1 MAKTV
6 LITGASSG
14 IGKEAAKLFVAEG
27 WNVVA
32 TMRSP
37 EKEQDLVPSDNL
49 MLARLDLQNVAS
61 IQDAVDQT
69 LKKFGRI
76 DLLVNNAGY
85 GQYGLLE
92 EVTLEKIR
100 QQFETN
106 LFGVIELMRAVL
118 PAMRRQRSGM
128 IINVSSG
135 GGIYGV
141 PAMSIYSASKFA
153 LEGFSE
159 AVSYELASQNIVLK
173 LIEPHGGVTATNFN
187 ARAAEDAG
195 DVRAVADY
203 DQFKVD
209 MREAYSRT
217 AAASNINARDVALEI
232 YKAATDGTRRL
243 RYFIGVDS
251 RGFLHA
257 KQTLPDQEY
266 IEFMRSYFKS
276 AQGAAKGA

>member
-1 MAKTV
+1 MAKTM

-14 IGKEAAKLFVAEG
+14 IGKEAAKVFAADG

-37 EKEQDLVPSDNL
+37 EKEQDLVPSDNM
-49 MLARLDLQNVAS
+49 MLTRLDLQNAAS
-61 IQDAVDQT
+61 IHEAVDQT
-69 LKKFGRI
+69 LKRFGRI

-92 EVTLEKIR
+92 EVTREQIW

-106 LFGVIELMRAVL
+106 IFGVIELMRASL
-118 PAMRRQRSGM
+118 PTMRRQRSGM

-159 AVSYELASQNIVLK
+159 AVSYELASQNIVVK

-187 ARAAEDAG
+187 ARVAEDSG
-195 DVRAVADY
+195 DVRAVAGY
-203 DQFKVD
+203 DQFKAD

-217 AAASNINARDVALEI
+217 AAASSISSRDVALEI
-232 YKAATDGTRRL
+232 YKAATDGSRRL

-251 RGFLHA
+251 RGFLNA

-266 IEFMRSYFKS
+266 IEFIR
-276 AQGAAKGA
+276 

>member
-1 MAKTV
+1 MAKTM

-14 IGKEAAKLFVAEG
+14 IGKEAAKVFAAHG

-37 EKEQDLVPSDNL
+37 EKEQDLVPSDNM
-49 MLARLDLQNVAS
+49 MLTRLDLQNAAS
-61 IQDAVDQT
+61 IQEAVGET
-69 LKKFGRI
+69 LKKFGRV

-92 EVTLEKIR
+92 EVPPEKIW

-106 LFGVIELMRAVL
+106 VFGVIELMRASL
-118 PAMRRQRSGM
+118 PTMRRQRGGM
-128 IINVSSG
+128 IINVGSG

-141 PAMSIYSASKFA
+141 PAMSFYSASKFA

-187 ARAAEDAG
+187 ARVAEDSG

-203 DQFKVD
+203 DQFKAD

-217 AAASNINARDVALEI
+217 AAASSISSRDVALEI
-232 YKAATDGTRRL
+232 YKAATDGSRRL

-251 RGFLHA
+251 RGFLNA
-257 KQTLPDQEY
+257 KQTLRDQEY
-266 IEFMRSYFKS
+266 IEFMRSYFRS
-276 AQGAAKGA
+276 GEGA

>member
-1 MAKTV
+1 MAKTM

-14 IGKEAAKLFVAEG
+14 IGKEAAKIFAAHG

-37 EKEQDLVPSDNL
+37 EKEQDLVPSDSM
-49 MLARLDLQNVAS
+49 MLTRLDLQNAAS
-61 IQDAVDQT
+61 IQETVDET
-69 LKKFGRI
+69 LKKFGRV

-92 EVTLEKIR
+92 EVPPEKIW

-106 LFGVIELMRAVL
+106 VFGVIELMRASL
-118 PAMRRQRSGM
+118 PTMRRQLGGM
-128 IINVSSG
+128 IINVGSG

-141 PAMSIYSASKFA
+141 PAMSFYSASKFA

-187 ARAAEDAG
+187 ARVAEDSG
-195 DVRAVADY
+195 DVRAIADY
-203 DQFKVD
+203 DQFKAD

-217 AAASNINARDVALEI
+217 AAASSISSRDVALEI
-232 YKAATDGTRRL
+232 YKAATDGSRRL

-251 RGFLHA
+251 RGFLNA
-257 KQTLPDQEY
+257 KQTLRDQEY
-266 IEFMRSYFKS
+266 IEFMRSYFRS
-276 AQGAAKGA
+276 GEGA

>member
-1 MAKTV
+1 MAKTM

-14 IGKEAAKLFVAEG
+14 IGKEAAKVFTADG

-37 EKEQDLVPSDNL
+37 EKEQDLVPSDNM
-49 MLARLDLQNVAS
+49 MLTRLDLQNAAS
-61 IQDAVDQT
+61 IQEAVGQT

-92 EVTLEKIR
+92 EVTPEKIR

-106 LFGVIELMRAVL
+106 VFGVIELMRASL
-118 PAMRRQRSGM
+118 PTMRRQRSGM

-159 AVSYELASQNIVLK
+159 AVSYELTSQNIVVK

-187 ARAAEDAG
+187 ARVAEDSG
-195 DVRAVADY
+195 DGRVIADY
-203 DQFKVD
+203 DQFKAD

-217 AAASNINARDVALEI
+217 AAASSISSRDVALEI
-232 YKAATDGTRRL
+232 YKAATDGSRRL

-251 RGFLHA
+251 RGFLNA

-266 IEFMRSYFKS
+266 IEFMRSYVRS
-276 AQGAAKGA
+276 VEGA

>member
-1 MAKTV
+1 MAKTM

-14 IGKEAAKLFVAEG
+14 IGKEAAKVFVAEG

-49 MLARLDLQNVAS
+49 MLTRLDLQNAAS
-61 IQDAVDQT
+61 IQEAVGQT

-92 EVTLEKIR
+92 EVTPEKSR

-106 LFGVIELMRAVL
+106 VFGVIELMRASL
-118 PAMRRQRSGM
+118 PTMRRQRSGM

-159 AVSYELASQNIVLK
+159 AVSYELASQNIIVK

-187 ARAAEDAG
+187 ARVAEDSG

-203 DQFKVD
+203 DQFKAD

-217 AAASNINARDVALEI
+217 AAASSISSRDVALEI
-232 YKAATDGTRRL
+232 YKAATDGSRRL
-243 RYFIGVDS
+243 RYFIGADS
-251 RGFLHA
+251 RGFLNA
-257 KQTLPDQEY
+257 KQTLPHQEY
-266 IEFMRSYFKS
+266 IEFMRSYVRS
-276 AQGAAKGA
+276 GEGA

>member
-1 MAKTV
+1 MAKTM

-14 IGKEAAKLFVAEG
+14 IGKEAAKVFAADG

-37 EKEQDLVPSDNL
+37 EKEQDLVPLDNM
-49 MLARLDLQNVAS
+49 MLTRLDLQNAAS
-61 IQDAVDQT
+61 IQEAVGET
-69 LKKFGRI
+69 LKKFGRV

-92 EVTLEKIR
+92 EVTPEKIR
-100 QQFETN
+100 EQFETN
-106 LFGVIELMRAVL
+106 VFGVIELMRASL
-118 PAMRRQRSGM
+118 PTMRRQRGGM
-128 IINVSSG
+128 IINVGSG

-141 PAMSIYSASKFA
+141 PAMSFYSASKFA

-187 ARAAEDAG
+187 GRVAEDSG

-203 DQFKVD
+203 DQFKAD

-217 AAASNINARDVALEI
+217 AAASSISSSDVALEI
-232 YKAATDGTRRL
+232 YKAATDGTKRL

-251 RGFLHA
+251 RGFLNA
-257 KQTLPDQEY
+257 KQTLRDQEY
-266 IEFMRSYFKS
+266 IEFMRSYFRS
-276 AQGAAKGA
+276 GEGA

>member
-1 MAKTV
+1 MTKTM

-14 IGKEAAKLFVAEG
+14 IGKEAAKVFAADG
-27 WNVVA
+27 WDVVA
-32 TMRSP
+32 AMRSP
-37 EKEQDLVPSDNL
+37 EKERDLVPSDNMVL
-49 MLARLDLQNVAS
+49 TRLDLQNAAS
-61 IQDAVDQT
+61 IQEAVGQT

-85 GQYGLLE
+85 GQYGLME
-92 EVTLEKIR
+92 EVTPEKIW

-106 LFGVIELMRAVL
+106 VFGVIELMRTSL
-118 PAMRRQRSGM
+118 PTMRRQRSGM

-187 ARAAEDAG
+187 ARVAEDSG
-195 DVRAVADY
+195 DIQAVADY
-203 DQFKVD
+203 DQFKAD

-217 AAASNINARDVALEI
+217 AAASNIGSRDVALEI
-232 YKAATDGTRRL
+232 YKAATDGSRRL

-251 RGFLHA
+251 RGFLNA
-257 KQTLPDQEY
+257 KQTLRDQEY
-266 IEFMRSYFKS
+266 MEFMRSYFRS
-276 AQGAAKGA
+276 GEGA

>member
-1 MAKTV
+1 M

-14 IGKEAAKLFVAEG
+14 IGKEAAKIFAAHG

-37 EKEQDLVPSDNL
+37 EKEQDLVPSDNM
-49 MLARLDLQNVAS
+49 MLTRLDLQNAAS
-61 IQDAVDQT
+61 IQEAVGET
-69 LKKFGRI
+69 LKKFGRV

-92 EVTLEKIR
+92 EVPPEKIW

-106 LFGVIELMRAVL
+106 VFGVIELMRASL
-118 PAMRRQRSGM
+118 PTMRRQRGGM
-128 IINVSSG
+128 IINVGSG

-141 PAMSIYSASKFA
+141 PAMSFYSASKFA

-187 ARAAEDAG
+187 ARVAEDSG

-203 DQFKVD
+203 DQFKAD

-217 AAASNINARDVALEI
+217 AAASSISSRDVALEI
-232 YKAATDGTRRL
+232 YKAATDGSRRL

-251 RGFLHA
+251 RGFLNA
-257 KQTLPDQEY
+257 KQTLRDQEY
-266 IEFMRSYFKS
+266 IEFMRSYFRS
-276 AQGAAKGA
+276 GEGA

>member
-1 MAKTV
+1 MAKTM

-14 IGKEAAKLFVAEG
+14 IGKEAAKVFAADG

-37 EKEQDLVPSDNL
+37 EKEQDLVPSDNM
-49 MLARLDLQNVAS
+49 MLTRLDLQNAAS
-61 IQDAVDQT
+61 IQEAVGQT

-92 EVTLEKIR
+92 EVPPEKIW

-106 LFGVIELMRAVL
+106 VFGVIELMRASL
-118 PAMRRQRSGM
+118 PTMRRQRGGM

-141 PAMSIYSASKFA
+141 PAMSLYSASKFA

-187 ARAAEDAG
+187 ARVAEDSG

-203 DQFKVD
+203 DQFKAD

-217 AAASNINARDVALEI
+217 AAASSISSRDVALEI
-232 YKAATDGTRRL
+232 YKAATDGSRRL

-251 RGFLHA
+251 RGFLNA
-257 KQTLPDQEY
+257 KQTLRDQEY
-266 IEFMRSYFKS
+266 IEFMRSYFTS
-276 AQGAAKGA
+276 GEGA

>member
-1 MAKTV
+1 MAKTM

-14 IGKEAAKLFVAEG
+14 IGKEAAKVFAADG

-37 EKEQDLVPSDNL
+37 EKEQDLVPSANL
-49 MLARLDLQNVAS
+49 MLTRLDLQNGAS
-61 IQDAVDQT
+61 IQEAVGQT

-92 EVTLEKIR
+92 EVTPEKIW

-106 LFGVIELMRAVL
+106 VFGVIELMRASL
-118 PAMRRQRSGM
+118 PTMRRQRSGM

-187 ARAAEDAG
+187 ARVAEDSG

-203 DQFKVD
+203 DQFKAD

-217 AAASNINARDVALEI
+217 AAASSISSRDVALEI
-232 YKAATDGTRRL
+232 YKAATDESRRL

-251 RGFLHA
+251 RGFLNA
-257 KQTLPDQEY
+257 KQTLRDQEY
-266 IEFMRSYFKS
+266 IEFMRSYFRSGES
-276 AQGAAKGA
+276 A

>member
-1 MAKTV
+1 MAKTM

-14 IGKEAAKLFVAEG
+14 IGKEAAKVFAAHG

-37 EKEQDLVPSDNL
+37 EKEQGLVPSDNM
-49 MLARLDLQNVAS
+49 MLTRLDLQNAAS
-61 IQDAVDQT
+61 IQEAVGET
-69 LKKFGRI
+69 LKKFGRV

-92 EVTLEKIR
+92 EVPPEKIW

-106 LFGVIELMRAVL
+106 VFGVIELMRASL
-118 PAMRRQRSGM
+118 PTMRRQRGGM
-128 IINVSSG
+128 IINVGSG

-141 PAMSIYSASKFA
+141 PAMSFYSASKFA

-187 ARAAEDAG
+187 GRVAEDSG

-203 DQFKVD
+203 DQFKAD

-217 AAASNINARDVALEI
+217 AAASSISSRDVALEI
-232 YKAATDGTRRL
+232 YKAATDGSRRL

-251 RGFLHA
+251 RGFLNA
-257 KQTLPDQEY
+257 KQTLRDQEY
-266 IEFMRSYFKS
+266 IEFMRSYFRS
-276 AQGAAKGA
+276 GEGA